1 MLPLPSLPEN
11 GVQLSTKVYQLLQN
25 AIHTHILFFC
35 FHIDEDHIPLGNET
49 NLIEADETAIAG
61 KRKYDKGRFHK
72 ADGTTI
78 WAQTILEVEG
88 SPTGKRKAKRLR
100 AAIVASRNA
109 ETLQANIKDTVHPAA
124 NIQTDSWAA
133 YKGLQNHDS
142 VNHKKGEYV
151 KYLCDKKVTTNTL
164 EGTHGALKRMA
175 RSMNLFNAAPSDSL
189 QERLAE
195 LVYRFNHRND
205 KEDLFVVFLVLLLSK
220 HRCTS
225 LENALDNLSL

>member
-1 MLPLPSLPEN
+1 MRFTLI
-11 GVQLSTKVYQLLQN
+11 Y
-25 AIHTHILFFC
+25 C

-78 WAQTILEVEG
+78 WAQTILEVEE

-109 ETLQANIKDTVHPAA
+109 ETLQANIKETVHPAA